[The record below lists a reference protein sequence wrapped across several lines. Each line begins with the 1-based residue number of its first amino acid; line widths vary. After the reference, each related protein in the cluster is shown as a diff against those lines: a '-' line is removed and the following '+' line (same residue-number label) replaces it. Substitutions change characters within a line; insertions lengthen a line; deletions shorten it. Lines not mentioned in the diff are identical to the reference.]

1 MRMILPIVLNVFI
14 VGLFLY
20 SKLLPYKDKLNNQ
33 YKGVFDFFNSV
44 FTPILNFLK
53 KFVKPFQV
61 GQGLSVDL
69 RQIILL
75 ILLLKH
81 YLFHHSRYDYL
92 LPYLNLLF

>member
-14 VGLFLY
+14 IGLFLY

-33 YKGVFDFFNSV
+33 YKGIFDFFNSF
-44 FTPILNFLK
+44 FTPILNLLK

-69 RQIILL
+69 TQIILL
-75 ILLLKH
+75 ILLLI
-81 YLFHHSRYDYL
+81 L
-92 LPYLNLLF
+92 LTSF

>member
-1 MRMILPIVLNVFI
+1 MRMILSYIANIFI

-33 YKGVFDFFNSV
+33 YKGIFNFFNSV

-53 KFVKPFQV
+53 RFIKPFQV

-69 RQIILL
+69 TQLVLL
-75 ILLLKH
+75 ILFLLI
-81 YLFHHSRYDYL
+81 
-92 LPYLNLLF
+92 LNMFSYGDK